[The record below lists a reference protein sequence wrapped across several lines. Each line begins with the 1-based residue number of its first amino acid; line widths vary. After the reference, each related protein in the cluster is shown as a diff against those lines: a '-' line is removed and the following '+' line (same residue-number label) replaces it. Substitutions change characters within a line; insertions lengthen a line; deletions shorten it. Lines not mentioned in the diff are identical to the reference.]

1 MAKASP
7 IYFKIN
13 EKSTPAPDLRGFGET
28 LIFDDSTMV
37 LLDFSGSDD
46 V

>member
-1 MAKASP
+1 MPKAFQSDL
-7 IYFKIN
+7 KIN

-37 LLDFSGSDD
+37 LLDFSGPDEL
-46 V
+46 